1 MTEPPSSEDFESPNA
16 LPSGDERKVG
26 FGWRVLYGLP
36 LGVGGFFL
44 RMLIPIVLVIILAFL
59 AQRVISH

>member
-1 MTEPPSSEDFESPNA
+1 MIEPPSSEESKSPDG
-16 LPSGDERKVG
+16 PSGDDRKVG

-59 AQRVISH
+59 VQRVIGH

>member
-1 MTEPPSSEDFESPNA
+1 MTEPPSPEETEPPDA
-16 LPSGDERKVG
+16 PSGDDRKVG

-59 AQRVISH
+59 AQRVIGH

>member
-1 MTEPPSSEDFESPNA
+1 MTEPPSSEEIE
-16 LPSGDERKVG
+16 PSVEPSRDDRKVG

-59 AQRVISH
+59 VQRVIGH